1 MKNFRRPFSC
11 LFILMLTLSGQ
22 ASGDIEP
29 ATLLAALPEPAQAKI
44 TPAVRSALLRGQ
56 RDGFFLI
63 LQEPDIALTTRPRPN
78 AAARTQ
84 RRELVQSDIATRQ
97 RVVEARH
104 ARTGLGVEHRYR
116 NLPLLKVS
124 LDQLDLLPTLLAE
137 TSVVALAEDEH
148 LYERLSQSLPLI
160 DQPQANTFGFRGA
173 NHTVAVLD
181 TGLNYALNSFGNC
194 SAPGVPASCRVLHA
208 QDFAPEDNT
217 LDAGATQHGTYVSA
231 IVANTATQA
240 RLIALDVF
248 NGSSAL
254 SSDIL
259 EAIDWIIDEKDTYQ
273 IGVANFS
280 LGGTTPYSSRCNQA
294 SNPFRNAFS
303 ELVAN
308 DILPV
313 VAAGNEGWSNAIAS
327 PACLTNA
334 FSVGATYDQTRS
346 WIDWG
351 HCRDEPATVNQVA
364 CMSNSVSFLDLLA
377 PGAII
382 TTESFSGGGTSMA
395 APHVSAAAAILR
407 SRFPAETQLQIRDR
421 LHASAVNII
430 DPKNG
435 LSFPFLDLSSALN
448 PVNDGFDSPEALATD
463 TLTLSGNTGFTSVE
477 PSEPG
482 GLGNSVWYELNV
494 SSEGWFAPTLTSADA
509 GMTVNI
515 YTLNTA
521 GGTFGDL
528 TLIASINASSTE
540 LIRLETGLS
549 YRIQIGS
556 PTSGGSFDLT
566 LTASAPP
573 EPMPEP
579 VIDADIPFLPGWA
592 LISAALALL
601 AMGRINRRDPD

>member
-1 MKNFRRPFSC
+1 MKNFRQPFSC

-63 LQEPDIALTTRPRPN
+63 LQEPDAALATHTRYD
-78 AAARTQ
+78 AAARTE
-84 RRELVQSDIATRQ
+84 RRSQIQSNIAISQ
-97 RVVEARH
+97 RVIEARH
-104 ARTGLGVEHRYR
+104 EHAGLNIEHRYR
-116 NLPLLKVS
+116 NLPILKVS
-124 LDQLDLLPTLLAE
+124 LDQIDLLPTLLTE
-137 TSVVALAEDEH
+137 TSVVALAEDEL

-160 DQPQANTFGFRGA
+160 DQPQASTFGFRGA
-173 NHTVAVLD
+173 NQTVAVLD

-194 SAPGVPASCRVLHA
+194 SAPGVPTSCRVLHA

-217 LDAGATQHGTYVSA
+217 LDAGTTQHGTYVSA

-240 RLIALDVF
+240 SLVALDVF
-248 NGSSAL
+248 SGSSAL

-259 EAIDWIIDEKDTYQ
+259 EAIDWIIEHKDSYQ

-280 LGGTTPYSSRCNQA
+280 LGGTTSYSSPCNQA
-294 SNPFRNAFS
+294 SNPFRSAFA

-327 PACLTNA
+327 PACLSNA

-364 CMSNSVSFLDLLA
+364 CMSNSASFLDLLA

-382 TTESFSGGGTSMA
+382 STESFSGGGTSMA

-407 SRFPAETQLQIRDR
+407 SRFPAETQLQIQDR
-421 LHASAVNII
+421 LHSSAVTII

-448 PVNDGFDSPEALATD
+448 PSNDSFDNTEVLVTD
-463 TLTLSGNTGFTSVE
+463 TLTISGNTGFTSVE
-477 PSEPG
+477 SSEPG
-482 GLGNSVWYELNV
+482 GLGNSIWYELTV
-494 SSEGWFAPTLTSADA
+494 SAEGWFAPSLISADA

-515 YTLNTA
+515 YTLNTT
-521 GGTFGDL
+521 GGSFGDL
-528 TLIASINASSTE
+528 TLIASINAASTE
-540 LIRLETGLS
+540 LIRLESGLT
-549 YRIQIGS
+549 YQIQIGS
-556 PTSGGSFDLT
+556 PTSGGSFELT

-573 EPMPEP
+573 EPM
-579 VIDADIPFLPGWA
+579 IDADIPFLPGWA

-601 AMGRINRRDPD
+601 VTGRVKRK